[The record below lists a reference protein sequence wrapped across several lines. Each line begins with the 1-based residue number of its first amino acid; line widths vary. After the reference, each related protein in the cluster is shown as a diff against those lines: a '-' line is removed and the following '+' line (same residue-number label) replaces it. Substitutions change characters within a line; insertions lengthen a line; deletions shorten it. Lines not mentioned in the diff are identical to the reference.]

1 MKLSLINIRRGSI
14 RRWNIAALACIL
26 ATFLAALPARA
37 GGIYANEFGTPEM
50 GTAGAGAEATALD
63 ASTAIPFYNPAGM
76 TRLEGKQV
84 IVGGGALLMNVE
96 FDPDPATTF
105 SGGNGGDAAGAI
117 PVLTAAYV
125 HSFSQR
131 FKFGVALFSAAGAVL
146 EYDTD
151 WVGRYQSQT
160 AKIAALSLSPTLAY
174 RVNDWFSIGGG
185 VNLMAGALE
194 TKVAVPRLLQDD
206 GQVTIDG
213 TDTQISFNLSA
224 MFEPG
229 QKTRIGLAYIS
240 ETEFDFAGDVSFS
253 SIDATAPTNT
263 TLTLAQVFRIGVH
276 HDLGA
281 RTAIVGTLGWE
292 NWSALE
298 NQFISVGEVGTA
310 TLARN
315 WDDTFRYGLGFLYR
329 VGNPWLLRFGVNYDT
344 SPTDAEDRTADLPV
358 DSQLRLAAGFQNI
371 HGDKFSWGAQLNYT
385 DLGDAEID
393 SSGLLGDLVGKY
405 KANDYI
411 GAAFHLQW
419 RF

>member
-1 MKLSLINIRRGSI
+1 MLCISI
-14 RRWNIAALACIL
+14 A
-26 ATFLAALPARA
+26 FSVALPARA

-63 ASTAIPFYNPAGM
+63 ASTALPFYNPAGM
-76 TRLEGKQV
+76 TRLEGNQL
-84 IVGGGALLMNVE
+84 IVAGGALFANVE

-105 SGGNGGDAAGAI
+105 SGGNGGDAAGAV

-125 HSFSQR
+125 HSFSDR

-146 EYDTD
+146 EYDPD

-185 VNLMAGALE
+185 LNLMAGALE
-194 TKVAVPRLLQDD
+194 TKVAVPRLFQPD
-206 GQVTIDG
+206 GQITIDG
-213 TDTQISFNLSA
+213 TDTQLSFNLSA

-229 QKTRIGLAYIS
+229 AKTRIGVAYVS
-240 ETEFDFAGDVSFS
+240 ETEFNFAGDVSFS
-253 SIDATAPTNT
+253 SVDVTAPTNT
-263 TLTLAQVFRIGVH
+263 TLTLAQVLRVGIH

-281 RTAIVGTLGWE
+281 KTAIVGTLGWE

-298 NQFISVGEVGTA
+298 NQFISVGELGTA
-310 TLARN
+310 TLPRN
-315 WDDTFRYGLGFLYR
+315 WDDTFRYGVGFLYR
-329 VGNPWLLRFGVNYDT
+329 LGNPWLLRFGVNYDT

-371 HGDKFSWGAQLNYT
+371 RGDKFSWGAQLNYS

-393 SSGLLGDLVGKY
+393 SSNLLGDLVGKY

-411 GAAFHLQW
+411 GAAFNLQW